1 MVLDRQRSYDYDSR
15 LVSLGLSHSCWQT
28 GAGHMIDCINDL
40 DIEILVFTLLILR
53 RMSDY

>member
-40 DIEILVFTLLILR
+40 DIEILVFTLLIPR